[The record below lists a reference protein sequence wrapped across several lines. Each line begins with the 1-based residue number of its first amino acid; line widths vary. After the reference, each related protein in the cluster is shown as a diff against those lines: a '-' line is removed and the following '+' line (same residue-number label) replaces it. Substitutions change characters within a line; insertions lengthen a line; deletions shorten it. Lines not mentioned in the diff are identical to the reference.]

1 MLVATSNDQTVSLY
15 DIATG
20 TRIGDP
26 IPTDAPFSYPGFVRP
41 DGDAVAVTTRQGV
54 AVWDIDPAHLA
65 QAACRLAG
73 RNLTPT
79 EWATCLQDL
88 GDHRDIRPT
97 YPS

>member
-1 MLVATSNDQTVSLY
+1 VLVATSNDQTVSLY

-54 AVWDIDPAHLA
+54 AVRDIDPPTSPRQPADS
-65 QAACRLAG
+65 QAATSHPPNGPHAFK
-73 RNLTPT
+73 T
-79 EWATCLQDL
+79 
-88 GDHRDIRPT
+88 
-97 YPS
+97 